1 MDWNDFEL
9 ERERFISDYKNIS
22 LVAYVP
28 QPNQE
33 MMLFGPFVDG
43 EEAMDWMVTVPSGV
57 QVTFVPLRRAFRN
70 RVKNDFFVP
79 RHMIPKDE
87 YTTV

>member
-9 ERERFISDYKNIS
+9 ERERFISDYRNIS
-22 LVAYVP
+22 LVAYVS
-28 QPNQE
+28 QPNLE

-43 EEAMDWMVTVPSGV
+43 EEAMEWMITVPSGV
-57 QVTFVPLRRAFRN
+57 QIHFVPLRRPFKN
-70 RVKNDFFVP
+70 RVKDDFFLP
-79 RHMIPKDE
+79 RHMIAKDD